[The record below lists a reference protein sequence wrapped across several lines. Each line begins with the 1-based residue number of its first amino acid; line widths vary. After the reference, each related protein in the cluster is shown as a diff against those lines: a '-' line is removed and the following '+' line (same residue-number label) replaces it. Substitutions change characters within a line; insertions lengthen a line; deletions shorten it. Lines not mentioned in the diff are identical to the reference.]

1 MNREIQIKKKKKKL
15 QVILL
20 FKINSKISK
29 GL

>member
-1 MNREIQIKKKKKKL
+1 MNREIQIQKKKKL